1 MVSRS
6 YHCFHSR
13 DLPLTLSLD
22 IETQVDATDAQQEEE
37 KSEKGAKAAENIRY
51 GENISESGM
60 GGMTTEAQG
69 SANQGGMLKSA
80 NVQNPIVQELMYA
93 YRRIW
98 WDCKPGGQ
106 L

>member
-1 MVSRS
+1 MVSSS
-6 YHCFHSR
+6 YHCFHLK
-13 DLPLTLSLD
+13 DLPLTLFLD

-69 SANQGGMLKSA
+69 SANQGGTLKLA
-80 NVQNPIVQELMYA
+80 YIHNPMVRELMNA
-93 YRRIW
+93 YRRIR
-98 WDCKPGGQ
+98 WDCKSRGQ

>member
-1 MVSRS
+1 MVSSS
-6 YHCFHSR
+6 YHCLQLK
-13 DLPLTLSLD
+13 DLPLTWSLD

-69 SANQGGMLKSA
+69 SANQGGTLKLA
-80 NVQNPIVQELMYA
+80 NIQNPLVRELM
-93 YRRIW
+93 
-98 WDCKPGGQ
+98 
-106 L
+106 